1 MAPKSKTR
9 LVDQPPSAS
18 SSEQDGIKS
27 EQKKKIDQLQHSESE
42 SDDTSEGKKPGKRKR
57 APPIFKKK
65 SAQKPQSSPEA
76 SDEESD
82 SDSQESHRPPSAAGI
97 TVQPDLTPKQPSVS
111 SSKVPGS
118 LKPSSSPHLKRALHT
133 VEEESRKKKSRSD
146 EEDVLTKEKKSAHNR
161 LWSNDDQIAMLKGM
175 IDYKAQ
181 TGTDPNADF
190 VAFND
195 FIMDKL
201 DISFSKAQI
210 KDKIKRLKKKFL
222 TLYEKGDV
230 PTSAKPHESKV
241 YELSAKIW
249 GTESNTNAKS
259 PGGTGDIAKPEA
271 KFANEKVKRLS
282 EVNKISNSKKSI
294 ESTNIMDTPKAASEK
309 KKTTAH
315 KDKEKE
321 KKKKKQNTHPEEED
335 EKRAVEKHDEQIAVV
350 EKDKQTAANGKGNRT
365 AGKGKDNHSASK
377 AKDSQTAAKG
387 KDNHSSSKAK
397 DSQPAANGKV
407 GKGEHTTAK
416 KNLNQAFLKYGINGE
431 AKNETGDFQS
441 KYPCLVRS
449 FNKENYP
456 FSTQETL
463 DMLKEKVNLIESS
476 QAGEV
481 EEKWAKLLEEQVAH
495 CVKAADLVAL
505 QTRLLFDAMKR

>member
-18 SSEQDGIKS
+18 SSEEDGNKS
-27 EQKKKIDQLQHSESE
+27 ELKKKIDQLQQSESE

-57 APPIFKKK
+57 APPILKKK
-65 SAQKPQSSPEA
+65 SGQKPQSSPEA
-76 SDEESD
+76 SDV
-82 SDSQESHRPPSAAGI
+82 GI

-118 LKPSSSPHLKRALHT
+118 LKPSSSPHLKRALHA
-133 VEEESRKKKSRSD
+133 VEEESKKKKIRSD
-146 EEDVLTKEKKSAHNR
+146 DEDVLTKEKKSAHNR
-161 LWSNDDQIAMLKGM
+161 LWSNDDQIAILKGM

-222 TLYEKGDV
+222 TLYEKGDA
-230 PTSAKPHESKV
+230 PTSAKPYESKV

-259 PGGTGDIAKPEA
+259 PGGTGDIAKSDA
-271 KFANEKVKRLS
+271 KFANRKVKRLS
-282 EVNKISNSKKSI
+282 EVNKISNSKKTI

-309 KKTTAH
+309 KKNTGD

-321 KKKKKQNTHPEEED
+321 KKKKKKQKTHPEEKD
-335 EKRAVEKHDEQIAVV
+335 EKTAVEKHDEQIAVV

-365 AGKGKDNHSASK
+365 AGKGRDNHSASK
-377 AKDSQTAAKG
+377 AKDPPTAAKG
-387 KDNHSSSKAK
+387 KNNHSSYKAK
-397 DSQPAANGKV
+397 DSQPTANGKV
-407 GKGEHTTAK
+407 VKGEHTATK
-416 KNLNQAFLKYGINGE
+416 KNLNQAFLKDAINGE

-456 FSTQETL
+456 FSTQETI

-481 EEKWAKLLEEQVAH
+481 EEKWAKLLEDQVAH